1 MSSQITYELAREL
14 RDAGFPQDGD
24 GGIYVN
30 SDGSNKLEVDPRD
43 GRIGY
48 YIPTLEEL
56 MRACGEVTV
65 EKKQDAPCEDNV
77 VDTFT
82 YEAFTAD
89 YSFVSDTPAEAVANL
104 WLALNKK
111 DK

>member
-1 MSSQITYELAREL
+1 MKYETAKEL
-14 RDAGFPQDGD
+14 KDAGFPQDGD

-56 MRACGEVTV
+56 IEACGRGFQRLDRQNLV
-65 EKKQDAPCEDNV
+65 KNP
-77 VDTFT
+77 DTFWALSSKYDDDKPYGT
-82 YEAFTAD
+82 GT
-89 YSFVSDTPAEAVANL
+89 TPSEAVANL
-104 WLALNKK
+104 WLALNKI
-111 DK
+111 DEQV